1 MNITRLLRAILDT
14 DVVVAI
20 ILILTAT
27 LLIAFVSL
35 YLAWMTYEDRYGI
48 SFMDF
53 IRITF

>member
-1 MNITRLLRAILDT
+1 MNILRLLRALLGT

-20 ILILTAT
+20 ILILIAT

-35 YLAWMTYEDRYGI
+35 YLAWLTYEDRYGI

-53 IRITF
+53 VRITF